1 MFHHTS
7 VATYLHGEARDGLD
21 MTAAVYD
28 AATGQTWVYRPTVTL
43 TTASVIKVDILE
55 ALLARAQAEK
65 AALTAAQKSLATLM
79 IEDSTDDAATDL
91 WDTVGGAAGLAR
103 YDKVIGLTQTH
114 LNTAGY
120 WGLSTTSALDQVRVV
135 EQLMLQSSP
144 LTAASRRYEL
154 TLMRNVAPY
163 EAWGV
168 SSGVPTGAIVA
179 LKNGWDP
186 ITGLWQI
193 NSEGWVD
200 GGGRNYVIS
209 VMCWG
214 AQNETVGITAIDGL
228 SSAISDALSSS
239 H

>member
-1 MFHHTS
+1 MFHRPS
-7 VATYLHGEARDGLD
+7 VATYLRNEARAGLD

-55 ALLARAQAEK
+55 ALLARAQAQK
-65 AALTAAQKSLATLM
+65 ATLTAAQRSLATLM

-91 WDTVGGAAGLAR
+91 WDTLGGAAGLAR
-103 YDKVIGLTQTH
+103 YDKVIGLTRTH

-135 EQLMLQSSP
+135 EQLMLRSSP

-154 TLMRNVAPY
+154 TLMRNVVSY
-163 EAWGV
+163 EAWGI
-168 SSGVPTGAIVA
+168 SSGVPAGATVA

-193 NSEGWVD
+193 NSEGWVE

-214 AQNETVGITAIDGL
+214 AQNETAGITAIDGL
-228 SSAISDALSSS
+228 SVAISDALPSSS
-239 H
+239 